1 MMSQEV
7 NVTCYDFLDYKVA
20 LDIQEKA
27 VKGIQQKNATEQ
39 LYLLQHN
46 HVITLGRGG
55 NPQNLLI
62 DKESLKNRGVE
73 FFETGRGGDITYH
86 GPGQLVGYP
95 VLQLKG
101 VEKDVRKYLDSVEE
115 VIIRTL
121 KDFEITS
128 SRIPGLTGVWVGD
141 NKIAAIG
148 VRLSRWVTSHGF
160 ALNVGPDLRY
170 FQLITPCGISDKGVT
185 SMEVV
190 LNRKVEIEEVSQVLV
205 KHFGTVFKR
214 ELKVGHAQ

>member
-1 MMSQEV
+1 MNQEV
-7 NVTCYDFLDYKVA
+7 NVTCYNFLDYKTA
-20 LDIQEKA
+20 LDIQERA
-27 VKGIQQKNATEQ
+27 VKGIQHENFPEQ

-55 NPQNLLI
+55 NPLNLLI
-62 DKESLKNRGVE
+62 DRESLKARGGE

-95 VLQLKG
+95 ILQLSG
-101 VEKDVRKYLDSVEE
+101 VEKDVRKYLNSIEE
-115 VIIRTL
+115 VLIRTL
-121 KDFEITS
+121 KDFEIAA

-160 ALNVGPDLRY
+160 ALNVGPDLGY

-190 LNRKVEIEEVSQVLV
+190 LNRKIEVTEVARVLI
-205 KHFGTVFKR
+205 KHFCDVFKR
-214 ELKVGHAQ
+214 TLKGDYVN